1 MFTAG
6 ETVTV
11 IRRTTSRDRT
21 GDPTGVEVQHTIDNC
36 GIAQTETSAATS
48 SRATASDGERRSSV
62 ITNVELMCPPR
73 ADIRAG
79 DKVRLPNGVTYE
91 VDGEPWT
98 PHNPFTAWEPGCI
111 VKLRGVTDAA

>member
-21 GDPTGVEVQHTIDNC
+21 GDPTGVEVEHTIDNC
-36 GIAQTETSAATS
+36 GINQSSTTEVV
-48 SRATASDGERRSSV
+48 DRRESTV
-62 ITNVELMCPPR
+62 TTVELMCPPR

-79 DKVRLPNGVTYE
+79 DKVRLPNGVTYQ

-98 PHNPFTAWEPGCI
+98 PHNPFTSWEPRCT
-111 VKLRGVTDAA
+111 VKLRGVTDAK

>member
-1 MFTAG
+1 MFSAG

-11 IRRTTSRDRT
+11 IRPAARNRVGDRT
-21 GDPTGVEVQHTIDNC
+21 GEPVEHTIDNC
-36 GIAQTETSAATS
+36 GINQSSTSEVTDRRETTV
-48 SRATASDGERRSSV
+48 TG
-62 ITNVELMCPPR
+62 VELMCPPR

-79 DKVRLPNGVTYE
+79 DKVRLPSGSVYE

-111 VKLRGVTDAA
+111 VRLRGVKDAA

>member
-1 MFTAG
+1 MFSAG

-11 IRRTTSRDRT
+11 IRRTSSRDRT
-21 GDPTGVEVQHTIDNC
+21 GDPTGTTVTHAIDGC
-36 GIAQTETSAATS
+36 GINQSETTAAAS

-62 ITNVELMCPPR
+62 ITGVELMCPPR

-79 DKVRLPNGVTYE
+79 DKVVLPNGVTYE

-111 VKLRGVTDAA
+111 VKLRGVTDAK